1 MVKYRKKSIFALRN
15 TSYPDLT
22 MKRSIFPYAL
32 FGIVLS
38 LLWMGVALQNGT
50 QREKTPLLITDIKA
64 LPDGRFLVTEKGT
77 KQLSL
82 YNSSFSNVESSWNF
96 DQTPTGVAFTPDYLF
111 VTTFDQQGELH
122 IINRSSGKEE
132 KVLRMQSGARAPIV
146 NLPAGELYVL
156 NQFSN
161 SVTAIDLASMTIK
174 KQADVLREPR
184 GAVMDKAGKYLFV
197 ANFLP
202 QQRADVDTVTACVSV
217 IDLATFTKKTD
228 IPLYNGSNALRAIAL
243 TEDGKYVLVTHN
255 LGRFQVPTNQL
266 QQGWMNTSGVS
277 LINTESL
284 THEGTVLLDDPD
296 RGAAGIWGVACVEDK
311 LIISHS
317 GTHEISVI
325 DYPQFIERFEAYPQ
339 KEALAYDLRFL
350 YGMRERI
357 ELHGNGPRSFAVSG
371 SKLYIPT
378 YFTDIMNVVSLSD
391 LEVKAIPMVSN
402 REPGNIL
409 LGEMYF
415 NDATYCFQ
423 NWQSCN
429 GCHPGDGRTDGMNWD
444 LMNDGIGNSKNCKS
458 MLYSHVTPP
467 SMISGI
473 RAMAEI
479 AVRRGF
485 NLIQFYDIPEENA
498 LLVDEYLKALRPVPS
513 PYLIDGNLSEKA
525 IAGRKIFEKL
535 ECNNCHSG
543 PYFTDM
549 KMHRIGE
556 DIEFENGWDTPTL
569 IEVWRTAPYLFDGR
583 AATMMDVFETHK
595 HGINKKVTKK
605 ELEELVEYVNSL

>member
-22 MKRSIFPYAL
+22 MNRSIFPYML
-32 FGIVLS
+32 LGIALS
-38 LLWMGVALQNGT
+38 LLWMGVALQSGA
-50 QREKTPLLITDIKA
+50 QREKTPLLITDIKV

-82 YNSSFSNVESSWNF
+82 YNSSFANVESSWNF
-96 DQTPTGVAFTPDYLF
+96 DQTPTGVAFTTDYLF

-122 IINRSSGKEE
+122 VINRSSGKEE
-132 KVLRMQSGARAPIV
+132 KMLRMQSGARAPIV
-146 NLPAGELYVL
+146 NLSAGELYVL

-174 KQADVLREPR
+174 KQTHVLREPR

-197 ANFLP
+197 TNFLP

-228 IPLYNGSNALRAIAL
+228 IPLYNGSNALRDIAL
-243 TEDGKYVLVTHN
+243 TEDGKYVLITHN

-277 LINTESL
+277 LISTESL

-296 RGAAGIWGVACVEDK
+296 RGAAGIWGVVCVNDR

-357 ELHGNGPRSFAVSG
+357 ELHGNGPRSFVVSG
-371 SKLYIPT
+371 SSLYIPT
-378 YFTDIMNVVSLSD
+378 YFTDIVNVVSLSD
-391 LEVKAIPMVSN
+391 LEVKAIPLVSN
-402 REPGNIL
+402 REPEGVL

-415 NDATYCFQ
+415 NDAAYCFQ

-513 PYLIDGNLSEKA
+513 PYLVDGNLSEKA
-525 IAGRKIFEKL
+525 IAGRKVFEKL

-543 PYFTDM
+543 PYYTDM